1 VSLEIEVV
9 DDPARACAA
18 MLVGAA
24 ARGGHIALAGGST
37 PKAAYVQFVAAVQAV
52 GVDLSATTFWFG
64 DERCVAPEDDRSNF
78 KMVKESLLDPL
89 GDLCRAKVMRIKGE
103 LGPQGAA
110 ADYDRRLRQAGP
122 PEFELVLLGLGPDG
136 HTASLFPDQESL
148 SIRSRLAFG
157 VSEAG
162 LEPFVPRVTLTL
174 PALAASRRVVF
185 LAAGAAKAPAV
196 RAAFAPRALPDPHI
210 PASLLVPEA
219 RAITVLLDGPA
230 AEELGGEEHP

>member
-1 VSLEIEVV
+1 MSLEIEVV
-9 DDPARACAA
+9 DDPARACSA

-37 PKAAYVQFVAAVQAV
+37 PKAAYGELVAAVRAV
-52 GVDLSATTFWFG
+52 GVDLSDTTFWFG
-64 DERCVAPEDDRSNF
+64 DERCVAPDDDRSNF
-78 KMVKESLLDPL
+78 RMVKESLLDPL
-89 GDLCRAKVMRIKGE
+89 GDLCRAQVRRIKGE

-110 ADYDRRLRQAGP
+110 DDYERQLRDEGRL
-122 PEFELVLLGLGPDG
+122 EFELVLLGLGPDG

-157 VSEAG
+157 VPEPG

-185 LAAGAAKAPAV
+185 LATGAGKAEAV
-196 RAAFAPRALPDPHI
+196 RAAFAPGARPDPHV

-219 RAITVLLDGPA
+219 RAITVLLDRPA
-230 AEELGGEEHP
+230 AQKLERGEQP

>member
-1 VSLEIEVV
+1 MSLEIEVV

-24 ARGGHIALAGGST
+24 VRGGHIALAGGST
-37 PKAAYVQFVAAVQAV
+37 PKAAYSEFVIAVQA
-52 GVDLSATTFWFG
+52 GAIDLSATTFWFG
-64 DERCVAPEDDRSNF
+64 DERCVAPEDERSNF

-89 GDLCRAKVMRIKGE
+89 GDLCRASVMRIKGE
-103 LGPQGAA
+103 LGLEGAA
-110 ADYDRRLRQAGP
+110 DDYDRRLREAGP

-136 HTASLFPDQESL
+136 HTASLFPDQEAL
-148 SIRSRLAFG
+148 SIRTRLAFG
-157 VSEAG
+157 VSQAG

-185 LAAGAAKAPAV
+185 LAAGAAKAQAV
-196 RAAFAPRALPDPHI
+196 RAAFAPGALPDPHV
-210 PASLLVPEA
+210 PASLLVREA

-230 AEELGGEEHP
+230 AQELEGMEQP

>member
-1 VSLEIEVV
+1 MSVEIEVV
-9 DDPARACAA
+9 DDPARACSV
-18 MLVGAA
+18 MLIGAA

-37 PKAAYVQFVAAVQAV
+37 PKAAYSEFVAAVQAV
-52 GVDLSATTFWFG
+52 GLDLTATTFWFG

-89 GDLCRAKVMRIKGE
+89 GDLCRAKVRRIKGE

-110 ADYDRRLRQAGP
+110 EDYERQLRDDGP
-122 PEFELVLLGLGPDG
+122 PGFELVLLGLGPDG

-148 SIRSRLAFG
+148 AIRSQLAFG

-185 LAAGAAKAPAV
+185 LASGAAKAHAV
-196 RAAFAPRALPDPHI
+196 RAAFAPGALPDPHF
-210 PASLLVPEA
+210 PASLVVPEA

-230 AEELGGEEHP
+230 AQELAGVEHT

>member
-1 VSLEIEVV
+1 MSLEIEVV
-9 DDPARACAA
+9 DDPARACSA

-24 ARGGHIALAGGST
+24 AHGGHIALAGGST
-37 PKAAYVQFVAAVQAV
+37 PKAAYSEFVAAVQAV

-64 DERCVAPEDDRSNF
+64 DERCVAPDDDRSNF

-89 GDLCRAKVMRIKGE
+89 GDRCGATVRRIKGE
-103 LGPQGAA
+103 LGPERAA
-110 ADYDRRLRQAGP
+110 EDYERQLRDEGP
-122 PEFELVLLGLGPDG
+122 PEFELVLLGLGSDG

-157 VSEAG
+157 VHESC

-174 PALAASRRVVF
+174 PALAASRRVIF
-185 LAAGAAKAPAV
+185 LAAGAAKAGAV
-196 RAAFAPRALPDPHI
+196 RAAFASGALPDRHF

-219 RAITVLLDGPA
+219 RAITVLLDEA
-230 AEELGGEEHP
+230 AARQLHGVEHP

>member
-37 PKAAYVQFVAAVQAV
+37 PRAAYHEFVSAVQA
-52 GVDLSATTFWFG
+52 GSVDLSATTFWFG
-64 DERCVAPEDDRSNF
+64 DERCVAPEDERSNF
-78 KMVKESLLDPL
+78 RMVNESLLGPL
-89 GDLCRAKVMRIKGE
+89 GDLCRARVMRIKGE

-110 ADYDRRLRQAGP
+110 DDYDRRLREAGP

-148 SIRSRLAFG
+148 SIRTRLAFG
-157 VSEAG
+157 VSQAG

-185 LAAGAAKAPAV
+185 LAAGAAKAQAV
-196 RAAFAPRALPDPHI
+196 RAAFAPGAPPDPHV
-210 PASLLVPEA
+210 PASLVVPEA

-230 AEELGGEEHP
+230 AQELEGMEQP

>member
-1 VSLEIEVV
+1 VSVEIEIVE
-9 DDPARACAA
+9 DPARACSV

-24 ARGGHIALAGGST
+24 AQGGHIALAGGST
-37 PKAAYVQFVAAVQAV
+37 PRAAYSEFVTAVQAV
-52 GVDLSATTFWFG
+52 GLDLSATTFWFG
-64 DERCVAPEDDRSNF
+64 DERCVAPDDDRSNF

-89 GDLCRAKVMRIKGE
+89 GALCQANVMRIKGE

-110 ADYDRRLRQAGP
+110 EDYERQLRAAGP
-122 PEFELVLLGLGPDG
+122 LEFELVLLGLGPDG

-148 SIRSRLAFG
+148 AARSQLAFG
-157 VSEAG
+157 VPDAG

-185 LAAGAAKAPAV
+185 LAAGAAKARAV
-196 RAAFAPRALPDPHI
+196 RAAFAPGALPDPHI

-219 RAITVLLDGPA
+219 RAVTVLLDGPA
-230 AEELGGEEHP
+230 AQELAGMEHS

>member
-1 VSLEIEVV
+1 MSLEIEVV
-9 DDPARACAA
+9 DDPARACSA

-24 ARGGHIALAGGST
+24 TQGGHIVLAGGST
-37 PKAAYVQFVAAVQAV
+37 PKAAYREFVAAVQAV

-64 DERCVAPEDDRSNF
+64 DERCVAPDDDRSNF

-89 GDLCRAKVMRIKGE
+89 GDLCRVKVRRIKGE

-110 ADYDRRLRQAGP
+110 EDYERQLRDEGP

-157 VSEAG
+157 VPEAG

-185 LAAGAAKAPAV
+185 LAAGAAKAQAV
-196 RAAFAPRALPDPHI
+196 RAAFGRGAPPDPHV
-210 PASLLVPEA
+210 PASLIVPEA
-219 RAITVLLDGPA
+219 QEITVLLDGPA
-230 AEELGGEEHP
+230 AQELEGVEHP

>member
-9 DDPARACAA
+9 DDPASACAA

-37 PKAAYVQFVAAVQAV
+37 PKAAYGKFVSAVQAE

-64 DERCVAPEDDRSNF
+64 DERCVAPEDARSNF
-78 KMVKESLLDPL
+78 KMVRESLLDPL
-89 GDLCRAKVMRIKGE
+89 GDLCRAEVMRIKGE
-103 LGPQGAA
+103 LGPQSAA
-110 ADYDRRLRQAGP
+110 EDYDRRLREEGP

-185 LAAGAAKAPAV
+185 LAAGAAKARAV
-196 RAAFAPRALPDPHI
+196 HAAFAPGALPDPHV
-210 PASLLVPEA
+210 PASLVVPEA

-230 AEELGGEEHP
+230 AAELKGVEHP